1 MPAAAATRNVAGGA
15 SAAASN
21 EPIPTQYWIR
31 ALNDGK
37 VRKNPLPP
45 EMWGSCTGRNPARP
59 LHEYRWQRH
68 VPLTGSRHWCFTDPP
83 ADRKRVAQGKS
94 GDGRA
99 DLGTLRNNKTKKSN

>member
-21 EPIPTQYWIR
+21 EPIPVQYWIR

-45 EMWGSCTGRNPARP
+45 EMWGSWTGTSPARP
-59 LHEYRWQRH
+59 WIEYRWHRP
-68 VPLTGSRHWCFTDPP
+68 VTPTGPRHWFFSAHAARPALGVGPP
-83 ADRKRVAQGKS
+83 RPWTPD
-94 GDGRA
+94 
-99 DLGTLRNNKTKKSN
+99 TW